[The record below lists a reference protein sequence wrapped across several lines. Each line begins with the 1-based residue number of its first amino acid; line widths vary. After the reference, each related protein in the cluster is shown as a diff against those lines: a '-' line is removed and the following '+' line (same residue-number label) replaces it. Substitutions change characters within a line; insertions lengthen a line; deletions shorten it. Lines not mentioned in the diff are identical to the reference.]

1 MSTNDWLAIA
11 GLVII
16 VALAAYAWFLWR
28 RVWQAQHRR
37 DAVASQSNEL
47 LEQDIRFL
55 AQSMLNGQLPFIEGS
70 IRIKVLLDNYTGP
83 RREGLEVGVFEQIY
97 DATAHIPT
105 HQGWKD
111 LGKAEREL
119 HQRTMETL
127 ERDHKEEVEHAARQ
141 LSEGLK

>member
-11 GLVII
+11 GLLII

-37 DAVASQSNEL
+37 DTAASERNKL

-83 RREGLEVGVFEQIY
+83 RRDGLQIGVFERIY
-97 DATAHIPT
+97 DSTAHIPT

-111 LGKAEREL
+111 LNKAEREL

-127 ERDHKEEVEHAARQ
+127 ERDHKDEVERAARQ

>member
-111 LGKAEREL
+111 L
-119 HQRTMETL
+119 
-127 ERDHKEEVEHAARQ
+127 ARP
-141 LSEGLK
+141 SANCINEPWKRWSAITRKKSSTPPGS